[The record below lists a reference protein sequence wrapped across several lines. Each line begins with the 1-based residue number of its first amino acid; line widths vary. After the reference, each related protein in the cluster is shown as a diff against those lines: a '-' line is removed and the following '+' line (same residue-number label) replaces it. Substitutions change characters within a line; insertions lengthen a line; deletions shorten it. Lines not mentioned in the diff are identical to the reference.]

1 MTFYGVFLK
10 DCTRRRPFFSEI
22 CGAKRSV
29 WLLPFFFNWA
39 FLGTYRWASEMTI
52 VDVFECGAKS
62 LMRLLPLYLN
72 LAFQGPY
79 RWASE
84 MWIVDLLNKK
94 QKVRGGCCPCTSIG
108 PFLGTSPMGQRL
120 WSSLNA
126 EKNVRGG
133 CCPSTK
139 FGPFRDL
146 IVGLVKSIVDLL
158 NNY

>member
-1 MTFYGVFLK
+1 
-10 DCTRRRPFFSEI
+10 
-22 CGAKRSV
+22 
-29 WLLPFFFNWA
+29 
-39 FLGTYRWASEMTI
+39 
-52 VDVFECGAKS
+52 
-62 LMRLLPLYLN
+62 
-72 LAFQGPY
+72 
-79 RWASE
+79 
-84 MWIVDLLNKK
+84 
-94 QKVRGGCCPCTSIG
+94 
-108 PFLGTSPMGQRL
+108 MGQRL